1 MPRRRYAMN
10 KFTVAFIFCLFL
22 PLVLAL
28 PAYGQESLSGVW
40 VCEEEWD
47 GVLVRDFFTFNSD
60 GTGEW
65 KLEDGKDFDTFT
77 YVTEENTITMKWKS
91 SGETTVYN
99 FTFNGG
105 GTLTLGIDF
114 GFGEGYQKF
123 TYKKVKK

>member
-1 MPRRRYAMN
+1 MAMN
-10 KFTVAFIFCLFL
+10 KFAAAFISCLFIHL
-22 PLVLAL
+22 ILSFA
-28 PAYGQESLSGVW
+28 AYGQESLSGVW

-47 GVLVRDFFTFNSD
+47 GVIVRDFFTFNSD

-77 YVTEENTITMKWKS
+77 YVTEENSITMKWKS

-99 FTFNGG
+99 FTFNGS

-123 TYKKVKK
+123 IYKRVKK